1 MKRKDVLKPS
11 LMSLNTAIMNKL
23 INIIIEMNSKKSIIS
38 TADLRTRF
46 LSSIKA
52 LAKEMLSLSIHQ

>member
-1 MKRKDVLKPS
+1 
-11 LMSLNTAIMNKL
+11 MSLNTAIMNKL

>member
-1 MKRKDVLKPS
+1 
-11 LMSLNTAIMNKL
+11 MSLNTAIMNKL
-23 INIIIEMNSKKSIIS
+23 ININIETKSKKSIIS

-46 LSSIKA
+46 LPSIKA